1 MSTSAW
7 RCAGRLAVRRTL
19 AKPLLA
25 LLAAATLLAG
35 CATPSTGPV
44 GGAAPTAPPAGPSA
58 PSLGLFSKIKVPDGQ
73 APVLKL
79 AARGVQV
86 FRCEARGNESQWMFR
101 VPEADLLDDAGKV
114 VGRHGANFSF
124 EHTDGSRLLGKVVS
138 YDEAP
143 SRSDLRWLLLSTT
156 TFGKGALDGVTYV
169 QRVNTRGGMPPAS
182 CEAKQRN
189 QLLRVDFS
197 SDFIFYRPG

>member
-1 MSTSAW
+1 MPHAS
-7 RCAGRLAVRRTL
+7 
-19 AKPLLA
+19 
-25 LLAAATLLAG
+25 LAAALLLAG
-35 CATPSTGPV
+35 CATV
-44 GGAAPTAPPAGPSA
+44 APPPASGPAGVVPPPGPTT

-73 APVLKL
+73 VPALKL
-79 AARGVQV
+79 GARGVQV
-86 FRCEARGNESQWMFR
+86 FRCEARGNESQWVFR
-101 VPEADLLDDAGKV
+101 VPEADLLDDSGKV

-124 EHTDGSRLLGKVVS
+124 EHADGSRLLGKVVS
-138 YDEAP
+138 YDEP
-143 SRSDLRWLLLSTT
+143 PNRTDLRWLLLSTT
-156 TFGKGALDGVTYV
+156 AFGKGAFEGVTHV